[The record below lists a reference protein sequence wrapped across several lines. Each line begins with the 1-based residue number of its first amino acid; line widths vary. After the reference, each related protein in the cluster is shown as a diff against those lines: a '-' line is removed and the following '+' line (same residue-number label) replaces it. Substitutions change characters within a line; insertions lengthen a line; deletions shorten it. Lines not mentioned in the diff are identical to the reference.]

1 MFDLGYAPVAYP
13 QANSAR
19 PACRQQRDF
28 EPEPCIARHWTRP
41 THSFMYAYSRLQ
53 TNRPVD
59 PDTIDPSPSEWN
71 TILNPTPHPDWLEL
85 TSGGAAVLVSI
96 PHSGTGI
103 PASIEVTL
111 VDPWLARKDT
121 DWWLESL
128 YDFVP
133 ALGLSRLRTR
143 LSRTVIDVNRDPS
156 GASLYPGQATTELC
170 PATTFDGEP
179 LYRSG
184 TPVPAEEV
192 AVRRRDFFDPYHR
205 VLAEELNRLR
215 ARHERVVLFEA
226 HSIRSRVPR
235 LFEGELPHLNLGTNM
250 GSSCAPELVDRLATV
265 CDASGFTNV
274 VDGRFKGG
282 WTTRHY
288 GVPATGIHA
297 VQLEIACRAY
307 VDEPTQPLTA
317 ANWPPPYDAL
327 RAARLRQTIERML
340 QACSEF
346 CSTH

>member
-1 MFDLGYAPVAYP
+1 MKRA
-13 QANSAR
+13 
-19 PACRQQRDF
+19 
-28 EPEPCIARHWTRP
+28 
-41 THSFMYAYSRLQ
+41 
-53 TNRPVD
+53 
-59 PDTIDPSPSEWN
+59 
-71 TILNPTPHPDWLEL
+71 PHPDWLEL
-85 TSGGAAVLVSI
+85 DSGGAAVMVSI
-96 PHSGTGI
+96 PHSGTDI
-103 PASIEVTL
+103 PASIEATL

-133 ALGLSRLRTR
+133 ALGMTRLRTR
-143 LSRTVIDVNRDPS
+143 LSRTVIDANRDPS

-170 PATTFDGEP
+170 PSTTFDGEP
-179 LYRSG
+179 LYRSA

-192 AVRRRDFFDPYHR
+192 AARRRDFFDPYHR
-205 VLAEELNRLR
+205 VLAAALHRLR
-215 ARHERVVLFEA
+215 ARHQRVVLFEA

-250 GSSCAPELVDRLATV
+250 GSSCAPELIEQLVQA
-265 CDASGFTNV
+265 CAASGFSSI

-288 GVPATGIHA
+288 GLPATGIHA

-307 VDEPTQPLTA
+307 VDEPTGPLTA

-327 RAARLRQTIERML
+327 RAAQLRQTIERML
-340 QACSEF
+340 RACADF
-346 CSTH
+346 CSAR